1 MESIGFKSWIPINE
15 FNTIGL
21 FEVLIRIKKFLKILK
36 KIENQ
41 IRLNEPNILITIDS
55 PSLSYRVVK
64 RIQDLKENKNIT
76 KYFTVKTPEENSGM
90 YADFKNL
97 ISIYCSNQ

>member
-1 MESIGFKSWIPINE
+1 MESIGVKSWIPISE

-21 FEVLIRIKKFLKILK
+21 FEVLIRIKIPKDFK

-64 RIQDLKENKNIT
+64 ELKI
-76 KYFTVKTPEENSGM
+76 
-90 YADFKNL
+90 
-97 ISIYCSNQ
+97 

>member
-1 MESIGFKSWIPINE
+1 MKQRKDYRNGKISQERIDLLESIGFKSWIPISE

-64 RIQDLKENKNIT
+64 RIQDLKEK
-76 KYFTVKTPEENSGM
+76 KT
-90 YADFKNL
+90 
-97 ISIYCSNQ
+97 